1 MLSIS
6 DQLPPMKRAKL
17 CLPKL
22 TRRDVARY
30 NATFTPTGDHR
41 PSGWWR
47 NGGKETTAG
56 VLGVDIFWVKEMQ
69 HPSLK
74 VPESSLAQYTPA
86 EVAKLNGDPTFEG
99 SKLAQET
106 SLVDGDVSR
115 LAEMRVRRND
125 ERNRLYQTKTVD
137 EKLANAVRR
146 IDRARSLEFRRR
158 LHGEGLRL
166 VQKTFIKACQEDY
179 GIVPLGDSFDTTP
192 TPGMLL
198 GKTFDAEAAS
208 RYEASHGECIYCNCH
223 CPDDL
228 TDRECHCPDDQADG
242 EEVQTDADILKQCEH
257 CRYYKRSHARR
268 CFGKFGN
275 RSGSIAYILR
285 HSSLH
290 DPESGA
296 APVDEHFISAVT
308 AAFQKYP
315 VSSEPGEEP
324 ERLSALSTEYEQW
337 IEDTNME
344 FRWLKERESMAR
356 WFNTRQR
363 RNFLIMTQ
371 TFGFDDAV
379 FWDTYGGLTSI
390 IKAATWMMDVHH
402 NIPSWIA
409 DQDPCWYHRTR
420 NLAAM
425 NMKARHSIRPN
436 AMQLSFT
443 LPKLARRP

>member
-6 DQLPPMKRAKL
+6 DQLPPMKKAKL
-17 CLPKL
+17 SLPKL
-22 TRRDVARY
+22 TQKDVARY

-41 PSGWWR
+41 SSGWWR
-47 NGGKETTAG
+47 DGGKETTAG
-56 VLGVDIFWVKEMQ
+56 VLGIDIFWVKEMQ

-74 VPESSLAQYTPA
+74 VPESSLAQWTPA
-86 EVAKLNGDPTFEG
+86 EAAKLNGDPTFEG

-125 ERNRLYQTKTVD
+125 ERNRLYQTKTAD
-137 EKLANAVRR
+137 EKLANAIRR
-146 IDRARSLEFRRR
+146 IDRARSLEFSRR
-158 LHGEGLRL
+158 LLGEGLRL

-179 GIVPLGDSFDTTP
+179 GIVPLGDSFDSTP

-198 GKTFDAEAAS
+198 GATFDAEAAS
-208 RYEASHGECIYCNCH
+208 RYEASHGECIYCSCH

-228 TDRECHCPDDQADG
+228 KGR
-242 EEVQTDADILKQCEH
+242 EEVQTDADILRQCEH
-257 CRYYKRSHARR
+257 CRYYNRSHARR

-290 DPESGA
+290 DPESGGA
-296 APVDEHFISAVT
+296 SVDENFISAVT

-324 ERLSALSTEYEQW
+324 DRLSALSTEYEQW

-344 FRWLKERESMAR
+344 FEWLQERESIAR

-371 TFGFDDAV
+371 TFGFTDAV

-425 NMKARHSIRPN
+425 NMKARQSVRPN